1 MENHPRW
8 GDLGIF
14 SFMNGSSSQLLEPA
28 PGYAVEPLL
37 TYPEGEETKA
47 AAVLAHVGQG
57 RVLALGDCGCFLN
70 GTVGRIPE
78 NKKFFGLLFD
88 LVASRE

>member
-1 MENHPRW
+1 
-8 GDLGIF
+8 
-14 SFMNGSSSQLLEPA
+14 MNGSSSKLLEPA

-37 TYPEGEETKA
+37 SYREGDQPKA

-70 GTVGRIPE
+70 GTVGRIPH

-88 LVASRE
+88 LVTPRGGG